1 MRKYFLGSNTP
12 YGFYSYYD
20 YLLPQ
25 AEAKKIYVIKG
36 GPGTGKS
43 TLMKKIAFFA
53 EENGY
58 GADYIYCS
66 SDPGSLDGLVIPEM
80 KVAFVD
86 GTSPHVVDPKTP
98 GAVDTIINLGNFWNE
113 KNMKKNKVDIINTG
127 LEISDKFDLAYDHLK
142 AAGVLHKTIRK
153 LQKKCYNEEEIENRA
168 DEIIFNEITDVSD
181 LGSGFKRKLFAS
193 SYGPDGYISHAHT
206 LHYGKKYVIRGAGT
220 HILMKKL
227 GDTFIKYKYDVEIF
241 FNPIAPD
248 EEILHIYV
256 PELDLGIF
264 TYGEGV
270 CDEGGILI
278 DLTTLSSAASAEKY
292 KDEMTHSVSSFESQ
306 VLHACNII
314 KKAKTLHDKL
324 EGYYIPNMDFAELE
338 KTTAKII
345 DQLESLK

>member
-12 YGFYSYYD
+12 KGFYSYYD
-20 YLLPQ
+20 SLISQ
-25 AEAKKIYVIKG
+25 SDAKKIYVIKG

-43 TLMKKIAFFA
+43 TLMKRIAYFA
-53 EENGY
+53 EENGF

-86 GTSPHVVDPKTP
+86 GTSPHIVDPKTP
-98 GAVDTIINLGNFWNE
+98 GAVDVIVNLGNFWNE
-113 KNMKKNKVDIINTG
+113 KNMKKNKGDIINTG

-153 LQKKCYNEEEIENRA
+153 LQKKCYNEEEIEKKA
-168 DEIIFNEITDVSD
+168 DEIIFNEITDISD
-181 LGSGFKRKLFAS
+181 SGKGFKRKLFAS
-193 SYGPDGYISHAHT
+193 SYGPEGYISYAHT
-206 LHYGKKYVIRGAGT
+206 LHYGKKYVVRGAGT
-220 HILMKKL
+220 PVIMNKL
-227 GDTFIKYKYDVEIF
+227 AECFLKYKFDIETF

-270 CDEGGILI
+270 CEEGGTLI
-278 DLTTLSSAASAEKY
+278 DLTTLSSAAIAEKY
-292 KDEMTHSVSSFESQ
+292 KDEMSQCVSSFESQ
-306 VLHACNII
+306 VLYACSII
-314 KKAKTLHDKL
+314 KKAKALHDKL

-338 KTTAKII
+338 KTTAKIL
-345 DQLESLK
+345 DQLEDLR